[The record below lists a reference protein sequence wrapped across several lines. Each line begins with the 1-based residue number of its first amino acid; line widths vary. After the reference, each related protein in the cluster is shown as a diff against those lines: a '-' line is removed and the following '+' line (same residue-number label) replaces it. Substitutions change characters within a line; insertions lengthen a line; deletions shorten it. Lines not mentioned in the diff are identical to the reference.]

1 MAVNVRV
8 VNRRGFE
15 QMLKAFRRACTDRG
29 VLHDLKKHEHY
40 EKPSEI
46 RRKKVRQAERD
57 RKKALFDSK
66 RKW

>member
-15 QMLKAFRRACTDRG
+15 QMLKAFLRACTDRG
-29 VLHDLKKHEHY
+29 VLHDWKKHEYY
-40 EKPSEI
+40 EKPSET